1 MGFDCIPAGTEDCLL
16 IIGLLTASP
25 GPLFSRWLQQACRLD
40 TCEQETNTARADA
53 HTKGPMR
60 EQRLGGGMIGMNWC
74 TAGMSNKIVAR
85 APSVPRLGKPGVGT
99 NNMGSV
105 RAQWCG

>member
-1 MGFDCIPAGTEDCLL
+1 
-16 IIGLLTASP
+16 
-25 GPLFSRWLQQACRLD
+25 
-40 TCEQETNTARADA
+40 
-53 HTKGPMR
+53 MR
-60 EQRLGGGMIGMNWC
+60 EQRRGGGMIGMNWC

-85 APSVPRLGKPGVGT
+85 APSVPRLGKSGVGT